1 MRASHADAQIRDGC
15 AVDVVPRHRLPV
27 AQLARVPVGQREV
40 TPYRLQRER
49 HALDCQVV
57 ALLYQEGDREGRVRD
72 AQVLRL
78 LEVVVRLVEQRR
90 VDRAGATAR

>member
-57 ALLYQEGDREGRVRD
+57 ALLHQEGDREGRVRD